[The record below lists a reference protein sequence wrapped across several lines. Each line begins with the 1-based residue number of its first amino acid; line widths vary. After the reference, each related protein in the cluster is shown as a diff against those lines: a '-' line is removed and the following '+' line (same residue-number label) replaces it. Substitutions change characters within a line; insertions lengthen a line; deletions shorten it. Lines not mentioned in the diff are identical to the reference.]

1 MTISMEQIDELRRRT
16 NCSYEEAKMLLEK
29 HNGDLLEAIVEF
41 ERKNSSRSN
50 GEYNNNN
57 ISLGTR
63 IKRLINK
70 GFKTRFIVEKSGE
83 TIINISINLLIIA
96 AIILH
101 WFLLIALFVSF
112 ILGCRFRIQK
122 AEGEN
127 IDLSKMIDGF
137 SSKVKEATGEKK
149 GNIDIMTQVSQTIT
163 IVIEIMVIRMIRM
176 IRMIMTD
183 IMKLQFNNNCG
194 KAGLLI

>member
-149 GNIDIMTQVSQTIT
+149 GQYRYHDTSKSDNHNSDRNNGNKNDKNDKNDNDGYNEIT
-163 IVIEIMVIRMIRM
+163 I
-176 IRMIMTD
+176 
-183 IMKLQFNNNCG
+183 Q
-194 KAGLLI
+194 